1 MLAIFYQ
8 RFLQLIA
15 VIFSVGGLTYLLMRS
30 LPGDMAYRLAASRYG
45 QDNVNAEAAEFI
57 RQELNLDQGGWQSF
71 FNWLIDLAQF
81 NFGNSLVSGE
91 PVLAVVEHQLY
102 HSMLL
107 AGAGMLLSILF
118 AIPLGLLSA
127 RFPRVANPI
136 ILGFSTLFR
145 SLPVFVIGL
154 GLITLFAIHWA
165 WFPVAGFGST
175 AHLVLPALT
184 LAISLAAA
192 SNRIVYHSAERVF
205 ESPFYRY
212 AKTKGLTANTTFRR
226 HGIINIALPVVAYW
240 GVQLVMVLEG
250 VVMIESLFSWPGV
263 GHGLA
268 HAIFARDIPVIQGT
282 AICLGVLFVILNTL
296 NDLLCRALDPR
307 STQAEETKQGAF
319 AS

>member
-1 MLAIFYQ
+1 MLNIFYQ

-15 VIFSVGGLTYLLMRS
+15 VILSVGGLTYLLMRS

-57 RQELNLDQGGWQSF
+57 RQELNLDQSGWQSF
-71 FNWLIDLAQF
+71 IQWLIDLVQF

-91 PVLAVVEHQLY
+91 PVLAIIEHQIY

-107 AGAGMLLSILF
+107 AGAGMLLSIIF
-118 AIPLGLLSA
+118 AIPLGLISA
-127 RFPRVANPI
+127 RFPLISNPI
-136 ILGFSTLFR
+136 ILGLSTLLR

-165 WFPVAGFGST
+165 WFPVAGFGTS

-192 SNRIVYHSAERVF
+192 SNRIVYHSAARVF
-205 ESPFYRY
+205 KSPFYRY
-212 AKTKGLTANTTFRR
+212 AQTKGLRPTTTFRR

-282 AICLGVLFVILNTL
+282 AICLGIVFVILNTA

-307 STQAEETKQGAF
+307 STQAESNKQGAF
-319 AS
+319 A